1 MAHDA
6 SEILGAT
13 QLAGVKVNPFGFGK
27 KTAGKFGGAGAGGG
41 VGGAVSAAITNAT
54 GMKAEKEAKQASA
67 DSQTPQ
73 FNIVAWLAVTDRE
86 LALIALKR
94 QGSVGLH
101 LDEVIER
108 IPRSDVASAE
118 LGRGMLFAPPLT
130 VGFTSGNSWRL
141 EVPIT
146 SKKHAKELV
155 RTLGYD

>member
-41 VGGAVSAAITNAT
+41 VGGAVSAGITNAM
-54 GMKAEKEAKQASA
+54 GMKAQKQAKQAA
-67 DSQTPQ
+67 AESQTPQ
-73 FNIVAWLAVTDRE
+73 FGILAWLAVTERE
-86 LALIALKR
+86 LALVELKR
-94 QGSVGLH
+94 EGGVGLH
-101 LDEVIER
+101 LERVIER
-108 IPRSDVASAE
+108 LPRSDVASAE
-118 LGRGMLFAPPLT
+118 LGRGVLFAPPLT
-130 VGFTSGNSWRL
+130 VGFTNGSTWRL

-155 RTLGYD
+155 RTLGYG